1 MLIWCAYCQHYLGE
15 KQPYESFEMTHSI
28 CEKCCE
34 SGRHKDRAHI
44 REIQPIAK
52 FHADIRDK
60 AVRGEEILI
69 EQVLAE
75 SKRLGISSVDMAIGI
90 LQPVLNEM
98 GRLYEEGKVTVA
110 QEHAF
115 TDKVDRMITD
125 LFALSPAMKNCKEK
139 SPLVMLTCVDGN
151 YHWLGLRLLELNLLE
166 ENIPTRAFIPSLP
179 RDEIIQLAAKLRPV
193 VLGLSVY
200 QKEQCAEASSIRA
213 GILQRTAGAFAPI
226 MAVGGNGA
234 KQLLEEKGLEQW
246 IENEIGFFRQS
257 LDFVA
262 YMKTF
267 LPLKSA
273 V

>member
-44 REIQPIAK
+44 KELQPIAE
-52 FHADIRDK
+52 FHANIRDK
-60 AVRGEEILI
+60 AVEGEEILI

-98 GRLYEEGKVTVA
+98 GRLHEQGKVTVA

-115 TDKVDRMITD
+115 TDKVERMISD
-125 LFALSPAMKNCKEK
+125 LFALSPAMKNCQEK
-139 SPLVMLTCVDGN
+139 RPLVMLTCVDGN

-166 ENIPTRAFIPSLP
+166 VNIPTRAFIPSLP
-179 RDEIIQLAAKLRPV
+179 REEIIQLAAQLQPI

-200 QKEQCAEASSIRA
+200 QKEQCTEASSIRE
-213 GILQRTAGAFAPI
+213 GILQSTAGAYAPTVV
-226 MAVGGNGA
+226 VGGHGA
-234 KQLLEEKGLEQW
+234 KQLLEEKGLTQW
-246 IENEIGFFRQS
+246 IENDIGFFRQS

-267 LPLKSA
+267 LPMKSA